1 MEHPLQSLHPFEGL
15 PLEEMRS
22 QAGAGALGCALLR
35 LRRVAA
41 PKRLLQ
47 VTKLGCRKAKAPSLL
62 CWGLGRETA
71 GSRGWICRVAFPVV
85 LSVSLLWSPVTQ
97 TEVGLRML

>member
-47 VTKLGCRKAKAPSLL
+47 VTKLGCRKAKGTFPALL
-62 CWGLGRETA
+62 GLGQGNCWEQRMDLQGCVSSGA
-71 GSRGWICRVAFPVV
+71 QCFPAVV
-85 LSVSLLWSPVTQ
+85 SSNSD
-97 TEVGLRML
+97 